1 MHLCNAKSEIVFIRH
16 APIKIPH
23 KLFGFTDVE
32 AKVIYKKDMVKIRE
46 KLSNI
51 NNFYSSTAV
60 RCLQTFKSIWPTE
73 NHLYTDKR
81 LWEQNFGDWEGL
93 PFSQVPDLGD
103 IKDTELANY
112 QIPNGESFH
121 QMCERIQP
129 AILRIAKIS
138 LSKSSIVICHAGTVR
153 AAIALALKS
162 NYQALRFEINHLSI
176 TRLRAM
182 ENGQFSI
189 ISTNTNF

>member
-1 MHLCNAKSEIVFIRH
+1 M
-16 APIKIPH
+16 
-23 KLFGFTDVE
+23 
-32 AKVIYKKDMVKIRE
+32 
-46 KLSNI
+46 
-51 NNFYSSTAV
+51 

-73 NHLYTDKR
+73 NNLYTDKR

-93 PFSQVPDLGD
+93 PFSQVPNLGD
-103 IKDTELANY
+103 IKDTKLANY

-121 QMCERIQP
+121 EMCERIQP

-138 LSKSSIVICHAGTVR
+138 LSKSSVVICHAGTVR